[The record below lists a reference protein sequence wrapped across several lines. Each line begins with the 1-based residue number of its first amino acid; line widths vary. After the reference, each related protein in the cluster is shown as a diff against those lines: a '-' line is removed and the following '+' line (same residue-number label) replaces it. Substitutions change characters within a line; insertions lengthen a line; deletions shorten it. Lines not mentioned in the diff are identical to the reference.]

1 MVGNCYTV
9 CVFCIGGA
17 LFSLLLK
24 QYCAEHS
31 LLLSVSV
38 CTSVF
43 IAAVLLLESPL
54 DEIRNTLSSA
64 DIPDSYISVLF
75 KSLGICCITHISSE
89 LCRDSGESAM
99 GAAAELWGRCALIA
113 VSMPVMKG
121 LVELLGSIM

>member
-9 CVFCIGGA
+9 CVFCIGGS

-31 LLLSVSV
+31 LLLSAAM
-38 CTSVF
+38 CASVF
-43 IAAVLLLESPL
+43 IASILLLESPL
-54 DEIRNTLSSA
+54 DEIRNILLSA
-64 DIPDSYISVLF
+64 DIPESYISVLL

-99 GAAAELWGRCALIA
+99 GAAAELWGRYALIA
-113 VSMPVMKG
+113 VSIPVMRG
-121 LVELLGSIM
+121 FIELIGSIM